1 MVAEDAEQTL
11 KDMGLRVTKKP
22 MVDNSVATGAVIY
35 SQPAAG
41 ETVEG
46 DTTVILY
53 VSRSEVARDVTVPSL
68 TGKTIEDARN
78 DVKGLT
84 LSIRTIEQASDQPAG
99 TVLSQSPEAN
109 TTVRKS
115 SVITL
120 VVSTGVPEVVA
131 TPEPSG
137 PIVNEDGSITV
148 QESWWPSADGSHQI
162 HQLTDGSM
170 WNENGQQCDAQGN
183 PLG

>member
-1 MVAEDAEQTL
+1 M
-11 KDMGLRVTKKP
+11 
-22 MVDNSVATGAVIY
+22 
-35 SQPAAG
+35 
-41 ETVEG
+41 
-46 DTTVILY
+46 
-53 VSRSEVARDVTVPSL
+53 TVPSL

-120 VVSTGVPEVVA
+120 VVSTEPEQ
-131 TPEPSG
+131 TG
-137 PIVNEDGSITV
+137 PTVNPDGTISV
-148 QESWWPSADGSHQI
+148 QESTWWSADGSHQI
-162 HQLTDGSM
+162 HQRTDGSM

-183 PLG
+183 PIG